1 MAGRPKYD
9 WETIREFY
17 IAGKVNPQTGE
28 NADYSYNQ
36 IAIAFNVKHRSTVKL
51 HAEKGNWKADR
62 EKYKKQHL
70 DTLRAEL
77 RKNDLPSLLELRGK
91 LMKVHLGIIN
101 KGLQDIDAGELDV
114 RGVDIHNSSK
124 FLIDQYHFI
133 FGVPQEQ
140 QPAQDVNLHID
151 FKDDDELYRAA
162 NSYVRKNSN
171 GS

>member
-9 WETIREFY
+9 WETIREFF
-17 IAGKVNPQTGE
+17 IAGKVNPQTGT
-28 NADYSYNQ
+28 NTDYSYNE
-36 IAIAFNVKHRSTVKL
+36 IANKFGIKHRQTVKD
-51 HAEKGNWKADR
+51 HADKENWKADR
-62 EKYKKQHL
+62 EAYKKLHIE
-70 DTLRAEL
+70 TLKAEL
-77 RKNDLPSLLELRGK
+77 KKNDLPSLLELRGK

-101 KGLQDIDAGELDV
+101 KGLRDIDEGELDV

-162 NSYVRKNSN
+162 NSYIRKNSN